1 MTAWALDGSVEESQ
15 ICEMPVSL
23 PLAGSLVDWNTINDP
38 VRLSDELLL
47 VPCPRLT
54 WTSPPLAS
62 RKYICWIPTM
72 PPPVRLPADSKV
84 RRVPVSLNAGLRLV
98 PLGSWVTC

>member
-1 MTAWALDGSVEESQ
+1 MRPPVAISGFRLGPCPAVTAWALDGSVEESQ

-62 RKYICWIPTM
+62 RK
-72 PPPVRLPADSKV
+72 
-84 RRVPVSLNAGLRLV
+84 
-98 PLGSWVTC
+98 